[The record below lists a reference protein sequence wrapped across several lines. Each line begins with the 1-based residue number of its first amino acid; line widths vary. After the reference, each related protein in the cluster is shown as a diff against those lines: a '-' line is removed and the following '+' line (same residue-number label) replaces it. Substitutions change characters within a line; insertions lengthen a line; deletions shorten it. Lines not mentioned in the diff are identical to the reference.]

1 MRNYEGLF
9 ILPPEQAPETQKAQ
23 VKQLEDLI
31 KKFNGNVTQKAEWGR
46 RPLGYPLKKF
56 KDGFF
61 LLFDFEMDPAKAT
74 EFRKALQL
82 QEGVLKFTI
91 VLKELKREK
100 KQQAAK
106 TAVPAGKPTR
116 NVSAAGSQPVS
127 SH

>member
-1 MRNYEGLF
+1 MRSYEGLF
-9 ILPPEQAPETQKAQ
+9 ILPPEQMPEVQKAQ

-31 KKFNGNVTQKAEWGR
+31 KKFNGNVSQKAEWGR

-56 KDGFF
+56 KEGSF

-82 QEGVLKFTI
+82 QEGPLKFTI
-91 VLKELKREK
+91 ALKEQRREN
-100 KQQAAK
+100 KQQTAK
-106 TAVPAGKPTR
+106 AVPAAKPIRTG
-116 NVSAAGSQPVS
+116 SAAGSQPVS